1 MNLKTIRWVIALGI
15 IAIVTIILSQVF
27 WIRKGLLINQSNFE
41 TAVTVTLEQ
50 IAAKIETSN
59 HGQKLTNKPVVRISP
74 HAYIVDIDEKIDLNQ
89 LDYYIKNE
97 FSNPFHKVDFVYQV
111 YESKHDEMVFE
122 QRVSSNVENATIVYP
137 TNLPKLTE
145 STYYFKINFPQRPIV
160 NSVMIFV
167 WATSII
173 ALTIVIVFFGYSL
186 DVILRQKRLSE
197 FQNSFINNLAHEF
210 KTPISTIGIAAEV
223 LIEPEIIDEPE
234 RLKSYAGIIKKE
246 NTRLTGQV
254 SKILEL
260 AKLENDE
267 LVLNKEKFQL
277 NELVAEIVTS
287 FEVRLEESGGKLI
300 VDSAA
305 IVDTIDADK
314 VHLQNVI
321 NTLLDNALKYNNKT
335 PEITIT
341 TGRDDIG
348 LFISIAD
355 NGIGI
360 PKEFHR
366 KIFEKFFRVP
376 TGNIHNVK
384 GYGLGLNYVKM
395 IAKAHHWRLRLD
407 SELNKGSIFTII
419 IPQ

>member
-1 MNLKTIRWVIALGI
+1 
-15 IAIVTIILSQVF
+15 
-27 WIRKGLLINQSNFE
+27 
-41 TAVTVTLEQ
+41 
-50 IAAKIETSN
+50 
-59 HGQKLTNKPVVRISP
+59 
-74 HAYIVDIDEKIDLNQ
+74 
-89 LDYYIKNE
+89 
-97 FSNPFHKVDFVYQV
+97 
-111 YESKHDEMVFE
+111 
-122 QRVSSNVENATIVYP
+122 
-137 TNLPKLTE
+137 
-145 STYYFKINFPQRPIV
+145 
-160 NSVMIFV
+160 
-167 WATSII
+167 
-173 ALTIVIVFFGYSL
+173 
-186 DVILRQKRLSE
+186 
-197 FQNSFINNLAHEF
+197 
-210 KTPISTIGIAAEV
+210 
-223 LIEPEIIDEPE
+223 
-234 RLKSYAGIIKKE
+234 GIIKKE

-407 SELNKGSIFTII
+407 SVLNKGSIFTII